1 MEGDLGSSLMQL
13 GDTINILQVN
23 FRNVLASNQWH
34 GYAMCQGL
42 LDQIFKWIKFSVT
55 GWAVLTFL
63 NRETSMVCNCSWPV
77 IKKQKKRT
85 EHLYTIL
92 ALDTDN
98 KD

>member
-42 LDQIFKWIKFSVT
+42 LCETMDQIFS
-55 GWAVLTFL
+55 
-63 NRETSMVCNCSWPV
+63 NRLGSSDLSEQRNIRGV
-77 IKKQKKRT
+77 
-85 EHLYTIL
+85 
-92 ALDTDN
+92 
-98 KD
+98 